1 MPAMIELLGVG
12 APRQDGGWMLHRVC
26 AQFRRGEVT
35 LVVSRLP
42 EERDALLDAVAARIV
57 PEEGRGWGGRGPVSP
72 ATGPRVRGLVA
83 EGDVRARPG
92 QHPSPLWDGL
102 GARQSG
108 HPALHWL

>member
-12 APRQDGGWMLHRVC
+12 APREGGGWMLHRVC

-57 PEEGRGWGGRGPVSP
+57 PEEGRGWGGRVPVSRG
-72 ATGPRVRGLVA
+72 TGRRVRGLGAGV
-83 EGDVRARPG
+83 DVRAPPGGHRPPLSNAPAAG
-92 QHPSPLWDGL
+92 QT
-102 GARQSG
+102 G
-108 HPALHWL
+108 HP